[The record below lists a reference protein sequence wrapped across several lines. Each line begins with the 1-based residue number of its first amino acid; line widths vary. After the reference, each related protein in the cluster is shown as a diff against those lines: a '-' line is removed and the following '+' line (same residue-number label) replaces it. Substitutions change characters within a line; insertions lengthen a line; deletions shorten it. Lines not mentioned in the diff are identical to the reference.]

1 MSEYVTEEIK
11 QNDAYIDKGLL
22 AITDI
27 PSSIKVIEILCLL
40 PIYENKAQAYAKR
53 KCVGF

>member
-1 MSEYVTEEIK
+1 MSEYVTQEIK